1 MIKNK
6 FTKLL
11 SMKKVS
17 KDKTQSITKAT
28 KFRTISGK
36 ISLMS
41 FFAFI
46 LMITIGLVS
55 IVSVHDY
62 GANTTIMNYMSDVNI
77 LQSENNSSK
86 TDYHYSLDTKNLSA
100 IIDRLNTMK
109 SFTNQSLSLA
119 SGSNKKKINEIN
131 QIIDESILN
140 YNQILELSSKRGF
153 TQAEGE
159 LKNFLDYDAAMYED
173 FSIISSD
180 SNWHES
186 GWSYGGSSANV
197 LGNKGTITIDGVLYN
212 HYELNSTLPNVGK
225 KMFIMFRH
233 GVSSTD
239 YQCSIYLTNI
249 NLVKG
254 SEVFPIEI
262 SSFTQEDL
270 TTSISGAL
278 KNVEVVEFNGQPAFK
293 LDVEYNAADGWQEA
307 ILKKN
312 RS

>member
-86 TDYHYSLDTKNLSA
+86 TDYHYSLDTKNL
-100 IIDRLNTMK
+100 
-109 SFTNQSLSLA
+109 FC
-119 SGSNKKKINEIN
+119 
-131 QIIDESILN
+131 
-140 YNQILELSSKRGF
+140 Y
-153 TQAEGE
+153 
-159 LKNFLDYDAAMYED
+159 Y
-173 FSIISSD
+173 
-180 SNWHES
+180 
-186 GWSYGGSSANV
+186 
-197 LGNKGTITIDGVLYN
+197 
-212 HYELNSTLPNVGK
+212 
-225 KMFIMFRH
+225 
-233 GVSSTD
+233 
-239 YQCSIYLTNI
+239 
-249 NLVKG
+249 
-254 SEVFPIEI
+254 
-262 SSFTQEDL
+262 
-270 TTSISGAL
+270 
-278 KNVEVVEFNGQPAFK
+278 
-293 LDVEYNAADGWQEA
+293 
-307 ILKKN
+307 
-312 RS
+312 